1 MWRKCSAGK
10 FHINCCEIINL
21 ISYYFSLSQ
30 FLWANSLEQVTLDW
44 FTTQE
49 VSRKRRIIAE
59 TIQSLARDKLNESS
73 LLLPQI
79 PFEATAARTRSRS
92 RKPIYNDVITDD
104 EEEDA
109 FKDETFSVAASGF
122 YGERS
127 GLRSR
132 GRSNMLDDEEKGRA
146 ARDREQRAAKRRAAE
161 KVGKWC
167 HLL

>member
-1 MWRKCSAGK
+1 M
-10 FHINCCEIINL
+10 
-21 ISYYFSLSQ
+21 
-30 FLWANSLEQVTLDW
+30 TLDW

-49 VSRKRRIIAE
+49 VSSKRKIIAE
-59 TIQSLARDKLNESS
+59 TIESLSRDKLTGSS

-92 RKPIYNDVITDD
+92 RKPIYNDVIMDD
-104 EEEDA
+104 EDEDA

-132 GRSNMLDDEEKGRA
+132 GRSNLLDEEKKGRA

-161 KVGKWC
+161 KVGNWC